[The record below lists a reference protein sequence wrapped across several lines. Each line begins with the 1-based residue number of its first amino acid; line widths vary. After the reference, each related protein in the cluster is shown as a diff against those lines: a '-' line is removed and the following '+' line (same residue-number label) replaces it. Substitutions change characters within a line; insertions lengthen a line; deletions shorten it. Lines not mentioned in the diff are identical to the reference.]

1 MHGLKN
7 IECLPKIG
15 IKLEVNDCDKV
26 AILGVRT
33 SVQCGSKAPKH
44 GMHVT
49 LGGMLLGFLADLVKF
64 MGFVGFSVADGDD
77 FGRFAMLIWRS

>member
-7 IECLPKIG
+7 IEFLPKIG

-26 AILGVRT
+26 AILGVRI
-33 SVQCGSKAPKH
+33 SFQCGSKAPKH
-44 GMHVT
+44 
-49 LGGMLLGFLADLVKF
+49 GMLLGFLADLVKF
-64 MGFVGFSVADGDD
+64 MGSVGFSVADGDD